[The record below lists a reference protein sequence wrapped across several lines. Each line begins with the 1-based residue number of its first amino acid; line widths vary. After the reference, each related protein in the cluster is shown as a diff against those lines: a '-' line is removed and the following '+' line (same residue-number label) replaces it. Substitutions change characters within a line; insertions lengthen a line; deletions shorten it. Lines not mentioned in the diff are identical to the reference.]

1 MARNTYGLDLGSYE
15 IKVYDKKQDTIWK
28 EKNVLAV
35 QDKKEIIAIG
45 EDAYQMYEKTP
56 PDIEVAFPMRD
67 GVISRFNDMQ
77 NLLQNILKKKL
88 ADAHMEYSVVEDVD
102 VMLSKGLK
110 DVPWLEVDGNL
121 MNFVDSSKWIN
132 ERV

>member
-1 MARNTYGLDLGSYE
+1 MN
-15 IKVYDKKQDTIWK
+15 
-28 EKNVLAV
+28 
-35 QDKKEIIAIG
+35 IILYSTG
-45 EDAYQMYEKTP
+45 CPKC
-56 PDIEVAFPMRD
+56 
-67 GVISRFNDMQ
+67 
-77 NLLQNILKKKL
+77 NILKKKL
-88 ADAHMEYSVVEDVD
+88 SDAHMEYSVVEDVD

>member
-1 MARNTYGLDLGSYE
+1 M
-15 IKVYDKKQDTIWK
+15 
-28 EKNVLAV
+28 NVILYSTGCP
-35 QDKKEIIAIG
+35 KC
-45 EDAYQMYEKTP
+45 
-56 PDIEVAFPMRD
+56 
-67 GVISRFNDMQ
+67 
-77 NLLQNILKKKL
+77 NILKKKL
-88 ADAHMEYSVVEDVD
+88 ADAKIDYKVIEDVD

>member
-1 MARNTYGLDLGSYE
+1 M
-15 IKVYDKKQDTIWK
+15 
-28 EKNVLAV
+28 NVILYSTGCP
-35 QDKKEIIAIG
+35 KC
-45 EDAYQMYEKTP
+45 
-56 PDIEVAFPMRD
+56 
-67 GVISRFNDMQ
+67 
-77 NLLQNILKKKL
+77 NILKKKL
-88 ADAHMEYSVVEDVD
+88 ADAQIDYSVVEDVD